1 MTQAYIVDA
10 IRTPIGRRKG
20 GLAHMRPDD
29 LAAVPLAA
37 LTERNNIDAADIEDV
52 IMGCVTQVG
61 EQGLNIG
68 RNAALIAGFPKEVT
82 GTSVNRMCGSSQQA
96 VNFGAMAVMS
106 GAHDMVIGAG
116 IESMTRVEMGSDMFY
131 RGELK
136 LPSEKL
142 TWRYTFVQQGVSAEL
157 IAQKYGIT
165 RSMLD
170 EFALES
176 HRRAAAAQDGGK
188 LEPEIVAVDTVDE
201 EGAAARITAD
211 EGIRRDTTLEKLAS
225 LRTPFLE
232 GGVIS
237 AAASS
242 QISDGASALLI
253 ANEAAVERHGLKPR
267 ARIVSMAVAGVDP
280 TIMLTGPMPATAKAL
295 EKAGMSIDDIDIF
308 EVNEAFASVVLAWS
322 QEMGVNLDKVNVYG
336 GACALGHPLGASGAR
351 LLTTLLNALEQED
364 KRFGLSTMCIGF
376 GQGIATIIER
386 LDN

>member
-1 MTQAYIVDA
+1 M
-10 IRTPIGRRKG
+10 
-20 GLAHMRPDD
+20 
-29 LAAVPLAA
+29 
-37 LTERNNIDAADIEDV
+37 
-52 IMGCVTQVG
+52 
-61 EQGLNIG
+61 
-68 RNAALIAGFPKEVT
+68 
-82 GTSVNRMCGSSQQA
+82 
-96 VNFGAMAVMS
+96 
-106 GAHDMVIGAG
+106 
-116 IESMTRVEMGSDMFY
+116 
-131 RGELK
+131 
-136 LPSEKL
+136 
-142 TWRYTFVQQGVSAEL
+142 
-157 IAQKYGIT
+157 
-165 RSMLD
+165 
-170 EFALES
+170 
-176 HRRAAAAQDGGK
+176 
-188 LEPEIVAVDTVDE
+188 
-201 EGAAARITAD
+201 
-211 EGIRRDTTLEKLAS
+211 
-225 LRTPFLE
+225 E

-322 QEMGVNLDKVNVYG
+322 QEMGVNMDKVNIYG